1 MHGGHPG
8 SHLLDRSGSRAH
20 RCQMPRVR
28 IDPARLV
35 REELRA
41 ELSRQDDRRASRR
54 GMAYLAAALGLWV
67 AGSVM
72 AYSSFAIIGDE
83 LGNVLLWGGMSL
95 GNIGPFFVWI
105 AWLVSGTNRG
115 EL

>member
-1 MHGGHPG
+1 MHRGPPG
-8 SHLLDRSGSRAH
+8 SHLLDRPGSPAH
-20 RCQMPRVR
+20 PFQMPRVR
-28 IDPARLV
+28 IDPGRLV

-54 GMAYLAAALGLWV
+54 GLAYLVAALVLWV
-67 AGSVM
+67 AGTVM
-72 AYSSFAIIGDE
+72 TYSSFAVYGDD